1 MYLNFQEALK
11 GGSKKDWKKWDG
23 HLKLKATK
31 RCEATTYML
40 NSWHQSQGVNG
51 GSVDRPRQASSIE
64 GPHTGIFTAQHI
76 FQGLDL

>member
-31 RCEATTYML
+31 EVWSHHLHA
-40 NSWHQSQGVNG
+40 
-51 GSVDRPRQASSIE
+51 E
-64 GPHTGIFTAQHI
+64 
-76 FQGLDL
+76 